1 VPGRDTDL
9 QHLGEDREESPG
21 AIAPPVYRSSLFSFP
36 DSKSLGEVLRGEKD
50 GYVYSRVANPTIDVL
65 EKKVAA
71 LEGTEGSIAFSSGMA
86 AVSAVLFSLL
96 RAGDHLVL
104 SASAYGPT
112 LAMARDMIEPL
123 GIEVS
128 MVQPADLVHLE
139 EHLRENTRLVYL
151 ESPAS
156 LTFELTDLGAVAEVA
171 RARSIPTV
179 VDNSWATPVYQ
190 KPASFG
196 VDLSLHSGTKYLSG
210 HSDLLLGM
218 VAGSGELLERV
229 RKTAVLLGGCVSP
242 DDAFLAVRGLRT
254 LSLRMQRHQ
263 DNALFLSHKLMDQA
277 RVLEVLH
284 PANPFFP
291 GHEIYRRYFEGSSGL
306 FSFLLD
312 GDPERFCDALE
323 LFLLGVSWGGFESLA
338 LPSSI
343 LPEVAKGKGV
353 RLDLPRNLVRLSV
366 GLEDP
371 EDLWEDLQR
380 GFSAL
385 G

>member
-1 VPGRDTDL
+1 M
-9 QHLGEDREESPG
+9 
-21 AIAPPVYRSSLFSFP
+21 
-36 DSKSLGEVLRGEKD
+36 LRGEKD
-50 GYVYSRVANPTIDVL
+50 GYVYTRVANPTIDVL

-71 LEGTEGSIAFSSGMA
+71 LEETEDSIAFSSGMA

-96 RAGDHLVL
+96 RAGAHLVL

-112 LAMARDMIEPL
+112 LSMARDLIEPL
-123 GIEVS
+123 GVEVS
-128 MVQPADLVHLE
+128 MVNPSELASLGD
-139 EHLRENTRLVYL
+139 HLRDNTRLVYL

-156 LTFELTDLGAVAEVA
+156 LTFELTDLAAVGEVA

-179 VDNSWATPVYQ
+179 VDNSWATPIYQ
-190 KPASFG
+190 KPARFG
-196 VDLSLHSGTKYLSG
+196 IDLSLHSGTKYLSG

-229 RKTAVLLGGCVSP
+229 RKTAILLGGCVSP
-242 DDAFLAVRGLRT
+242 DDAFLATRGLRT

-263 DNALFLSHKLMDQA
+263 DTGLFLSHRLMDHP

-291 GHEIYRRYFEGSSGL
+291 GHAIWRGHFEGASGL

-343 LPEVAKGKGV
+343 LPEVARGKGV
-353 RLDLPRNLVRLSV
+353 RLDLPRNLVRLSA

-371 EDLWEDLQR
+371 EDLWEDLLR
-380 GFSAL
+380 GFAAL
-385 G
+385 D

>member
-1 VPGRDTDL
+1 MPGRDTDL
-9 QHLGEDREESPG
+9 QHLGEDRQGSAG
-21 AIAPPVYRSSLFSFP
+21 AVSPPVYRTSLFTFP

-50 GYVYSRVANPTIDVL
+50 GYVYTRVSNPTIRVL

-71 LEGTEGSIAFSSGMA
+71 LEETDDSIAFSSGMA
-86 AVSAVLFSLL
+86 AVSAVLFSFL
-96 RAGDHLVL
+96 RSGDHLVL
-104 SASAYGPT
+104 SSSAYGPT
-112 LAMARDMIEPL
+112 LAMAREMIEPL
-123 GIEVS
+123 GVEVS
-128 MVQPADLVHLE
+128 LVSPLELGNLE

-156 LTFELTDLGAVAEVA
+156 LTFELTDLRAVAQVA
-171 RARSIPTV
+171 RGRSIPTV
-179 VDNSWATPVYQ
+179 VDNSWATPLYQ
-190 KPASFG
+190 KPVNFG
-196 VDLSLHSGTKYLSG
+196 IDLSLHSGTKYLSG

-218 VAGSGELLERV
+218 VAGSGELIERV
-229 RKTAVLLGGCVSP
+229 RKIAVLLGGCVSP
-242 DDAFLAVRGLRT
+242 DDAFLAIRGLRT

-263 DNALFLSHKLMDQA
+263 DNGLYLSHKLMDHP
-277 RVLEVLH
+277 RVQEVLH
-284 PANPFFP
+284 PANPFFH
-291 GHEIYRRYFEGSSGL
+291 GHAVFRSHFEGSSGL

-312 GDPERFCDALE
+312 GEPECFCDALE

-380 GFSAL
+380 GFAAL

>member
-1 VPGRDTDL
+1 MPGRDTDL

-21 AIAPPVYRSSLFSFP
+21 AITPPVYRSSLFSFP

-50 GYVYSRVANPTIDVL
+50 GYVYSRVSNPTIDVL

-71 LEGTEGSIAFSSGMA
+71 LEETDGSIAFSSGMA
-86 AVSAVLFSLL
+86 AVSAVLFTFL
-96 RAGDHLVL
+96 RSGDHLVL

-112 LAMARDMIEPL
+112 LSMARDLIEPL
-123 GIEVS
+123 GVEVS
-128 MVQPADLVHLE
+128 MVEPSELANLD
-139 EHLRENTRLVYL
+139 EHLRDNTRLIYL

-179 VDNSWATPVYQ
+179 TDNSWATPIYQ
-190 KPASFG
+190 KPTKFG
-196 VDLSLHSGTKYLSG
+196 IDLSLHSGTKYLSG

-218 VAGSGELLERV
+218 VAGDGELLERV
-229 RKTAVLLGGCVSP
+229 RKTAVLLGGCLCP
-242 DDAFLAVRGLRT
+242 ADAFLAIRGLRT

-263 DNALFLSHKLMDQA
+263 DNGLFLSRKLMDHP

-284 PANPFFP
+284 PANPFFA
-291 GHEIYRRYFEGSSGL
+291 GHAIYRSHFEGSSGL

-312 GDPERFCDALE
+312 GEPERFCDALE

-353 RLDLPRNLVRLSV
+353 RLDLPRNLVRLSA

-380 GFSAL
+380 GFAAL
-385 G
+385 D

>member
-1 VPGRDTDL
+1 M
-9 QHLGEDREESPG
+9 
-21 AIAPPVYRSSLFSFP
+21 
-36 DSKSLGEVLRGEKD
+36 LRGEKD
-50 GYVYSRVANPTIDVL
+50 GYVYTRVANPTIDVL

-71 LEGTEGSIAFSSGMA
+71 LEESAEAIAFSSGMA
-86 AVSAVLFSLL
+86 AVSAVLFSFL

-112 LAMARDMIEPL
+112 LSMARDMIEPL
-123 GIEVS
+123 GVEVS
-128 MVQPADLVHLE
+128 LVDPSELVALE
-139 EHLRENTRLVYL
+139 DHLRENTRLVYL

-156 LTFELTDLGAVAEVA
+156 LTFELTDLGAVAEAA
-171 RARSIPTV
+171 RAHSIPTV
-179 VDNSWATPVYQ
+179 VDNSWATPIYQ
-190 KPASFG
+190 KPARFG
-196 VDLSLHSGTKYLSG
+196 IDLSLHSGTKYLSG

-218 VAGSGELLERV
+218 VAGSGELIERV

-263 DNALFLSHKLMDQA
+263 DNGLYLSHKLMDHP
-277 RVLEVLH
+277 RVPEVLH

-291 GHEIYRRYFEGSSGL
+291 GHAVFRSHFEGSSGL

-312 GDPERFCDALE
+312 GEPERFCDALE

-338 LPSSI
+338 LPSSV

-380 GFSAL
+380 GFAAL

>member
-1 VPGRDTDL
+1 MPGRDTDL
-9 QHLGEDREESPG
+9 QHLGEDRAETPR

-50 GYVYSRVANPTIDVL
+50 GYVYTRVANPTIDVL

-71 LEGTEGSIAFSSGMA
+71 LEESAEAIAFSSGMA
-86 AVSAVLFSLL
+86 AVSAVLFSFL

-112 LAMARDMIEPL
+112 LSMARDMIEPL
-123 GIEVS
+123 GVEVS
-128 MVQPADLVHLE
+128 LVDPSELVALE
-139 EHLRENTRLVYL
+139 DHLRENTRLVYL

-171 RARSIPTV
+171 RAHSIPTV
-179 VDNSWATPVYQ
+179 VDNSWATPIYQ
-190 KPASFG
+190 KPARLG
-196 VDLSLHSGTKYLSG
+196 IDLSLHSGTKYLSG

-218 VAGSGELLERV
+218 VAGSGELIERV

-242 DDAFLAVRGLRT
+242 DDALLAVRGPRT

-263 DNALFLSHKLMDQA
+263 DNGLFLSHKLMDHP

-291 GHEIYRRYFEGSSGL
+291 GHGIYRSHFSGASGL

-312 GDPERFCDALE
+312 GEPERFCDALE

-338 LPSSI
+338 LPSSV

-380 GFSAL
+380 GFAAL
-385 G
+385 D

>member
-1 VPGRDTDL
+1 MPGRDTDL
-9 QHLGEDREESPG
+9 QHLGEDREGVPG

-50 GYVYSRVANPTIDVL
+50 GYVYTRVANPTIDVL

-71 LEGTEGSIAFSSGMA
+71 LEETAGAISFSSGMA
-86 AVSAVLFSLL
+86 AVSAVLFSFL

-112 LAMARDMIEPL
+112 LSMARDMIEPL
-123 GIEVS
+123 GVEVS
-128 MVQPADLVHLE
+128 LVGPSELVALE
-139 EHLRENTRLVYL
+139 DHLRENTRLVYL

-171 RARSIPTV
+171 RAHSIPTV
-179 VDNSWATPVYQ
+179 VDNSWATPIYQ
-190 KPASFG
+190 KPARFG
-196 VDLSLHSGTKYLSG
+196 IDLILHSGTKYLSG

-218 VAGSGELLERV
+218 VAGSGELIERV

-263 DNALFLSHKLMDQA
+263 DNGLFLSHKLMDHP

-291 GHEIYRRYFEGSSGL
+291 GHAIYRSHFSGTSGL

-312 GDPERFCDALE
+312 GEPERFCDALE

-371 EDLWEDLQR
+371 EDLWEDLER
-380 GFSAL
+380 GFAAT

>member
-1 VPGRDTDL
+1 M
-9 QHLGEDREESPG
+9 
-21 AIAPPVYRSSLFSFP
+21 
-36 DSKSLGEVLRGEKD
+36 LRGEKD
-50 GYVYSRVANPTIDVL
+50 GYVYTRVSNPTIGVL
-65 EKKVAA
+65 EQKVAA
-71 LEGTEGSIAFSSGMA
+71 LEETDASIAFSSGMA
-86 AVSAVLFSLL
+86 AVSAVLLSFL
-96 RAGDHLVL
+96 RSGDHLVL

-112 LAMARDMIEPL
+112 LTMARDMIEPL
-123 GIEVS
+123 GVEVS
-128 MVQPADLVHLE
+128 LVAPSELGNLE
-139 EHLRENTRLVYL
+139 EHLRDNTRLVYL

-156 LTFELTDLGAVAEVA
+156 LTFELTDLRSVAKVA

-179 VDNSWATPVYQ
+179 VDNSWATPLYQ
-190 KPASFG
+190 KPVSFG
-196 VDLSLHSGTKYLSG
+196 IGLSLHSGTKYLSG

-218 VAGSGELLERV
+218 VAGGEELIERL
-229 RKTAVLLGGCVSP
+229 RKTAVLLGGCVSA
-242 DDAFLAVRGLRT
+242 DDAFLAIRGLRT
-254 LSLRMQRHQ
+254 LTLRMQRHQ
-263 DNALFLSHKLMDQA
+263 DTGLYLSHKLMDHP

-291 GHEIYRRYFEGSSGL
+291 GHAVFSSHFEGSSGL

-312 GDPERFCDALE
+312 GEPERFCDALE

-343 LPEVAKGKGV
+343 LPEVAKGRGV

-380 GFSAL
+380 GFAAL
-385 G
+385 D